1 MATNILD
8 QAQIADAINRQ
19 KLGSQRTKNEMMRQG
34 TQDPGA
40 FAMNNQ
46 SQIQQ
51 AQQPS
56 EFWGAGRKEL
66 TAGTDQSLL
75 GALGGTK
82 TNLGGQDF
90 YYSPY
95 DLSKAS
101 WGSQDADDLD
111 LGGGKYSIM
120 NNGSNLGTGYKS
132 LADTIKDYQI
142 KQYAPTAT
150 QQWQQ
155 APLPSEAYKE
165 IPNSYGFTSD
175 GSWGSQK
182 EADTNW
188 LKNNNY
194 RAGAPTTIRVPNP
207 QGGEGDGYMNQET
220 STWEKLV
227 NGFSA
232 GGRGFYNSEAEAAA
246 AQQGFAQE
254 HITGNNT
261 RDWETLGQL
270 LNYGGVTGD
279 WSSKNSLGGNKVADP
294 ITGLNT
300 LFGSKPI
307 IYDGKLLGY
316 QGETDPGTIQKNWN
330 EQTTEDKSN
339 WYNKKTEHNWDV
351 GQVGMGRSFTDPEW
365 WKNNAMFTNN
375 GKNFTITPDAAS
387 QSTGWKNADYYDRQA
402 GSAME
407 SKGVLQRVWE
417 ATSPTHL
424 LLNQEFADMQPIGAA
439 VGNYFIPGLGS
450 ALNALDSYS
459 KGDSKGGQS
468 HLVGAGLSYFGGQLG
483 EAGTGGAPVETGI
496 STAGQAANSMSGSAG
511 GVFGS
516 GVGLGSTAFNQ
527 AAQNALLSAGGAGAL
542 AGING
547 GNFKDSAL
555 AALVGGAGGIIG
567 SGVTNATN
575 SFGGGISN
583 FLGGASTGAL
593 QAAIKNQP
601 ILSSALQS
609 GVARGIGGL
618 FNDVAGVK
626 DKPTQQ
632 RNISTGQS
640 LAKIFQTMRNK
651 NGTSTTGR

>member
-40 FAMNNQ
+40 FTMNNQ

-66 TAGTDQSLL
+66 PAGTDQSLL

-82 TNLGGQDF
+82 ANLGGQDF

-95 DLSKAS
+95 DISKAS
-101 WGSQDADDLD
+101 WGSQDADDID
-111 LGGGKYSIM
+111 LGDGKYSIM

-142 KQYAPTAT
+142 KQYVPKAT

-155 APLPSEAYKE
+155 ASLPEEAYRTD
-165 IPNSYGFTSD
+165 IFNSNRELNP
-175 GSWGSQK
+175 SWQMPS
-182 EADTNW
+182 
-188 LKNNNY
+188 NY
-194 RAGAPTTIRVPNP
+194 RQGANTLVNIPGESFSSFTT
-207 QGGEGDGYMNQET
+207 QEQP
-220 STWEKLV
+220 TWEKLV
-227 NGFSA
+227 DGFSA
-232 GGRGFYNSEAEAAA
+232 GGRGFYNGEAEAAA

-270 LNYGGVTGD
+270 LNYGSVTGD
-279 WSSKNSLGGNKVADP
+279 WSGKNALGGNKVADP

-316 QGETDPGTIQKNWN
+316 HGETSPATIQKNWN

-351 GQVGMGRSFTDPEW
+351 GQVGMGRSFTDPSW
-365 WKNNAMFTNN
+365 WQNNAMFTNN
-375 GKNFTITPDAAS
+375 GKNFTITPDAAA

-424 LLNQEFADMQPIGAA
+424 ILNQEFADMQPIGAA

-459 KGDSKGGQS
+459 KGDSKGGNS

-496 STAGQAANSMSGSAG
+496 STTGQAANSMSGSAG

-527 AAQNALLSAGGAGAL
+527 AAQNALLGAVGQGATT
-542 AGING
+542 AING
-547 GNFKDSAL
+547 GDAGDSLL
-555 AALVGGAGGIIG
+555 AALVGGVGGGIG
-567 SGVTNATN
+567 SSVANATN
-575 SFGGGISN
+575 SWGGGISN

-651 NGTSTTGR
+651 NGTSTAGR